1 MTEGLAKGLCHPH
14 LTIKKLSKIIK
25 VMCIEVDIDALY
37 ENQKPIYAHEAVE
50 RMDEMFQWLGH
61 GTTRKDWFCGLTDD
75 IDYQSEFHKVSLEN
89 FYFVNCANNAEAV
102 KAYEILKG
110 MGYAS
115 SNKVK
120 TQLEDSYFVYIY
132 EIRKRYRKTRQE

>member
-1 MTEGLAKGLCHPH
+1 
-14 LTIKKLSKIIK
+14 
-25 VMCIEVDIDALY
+25 MCIEVDIDALY
-37 ENQKPIYAHEAVE
+37 ENQKPIYAHDAAE

-120 TQLEDSYFVYIY
+120 TQLEDSYFVYVY